1 MKYSAPCVVSLW
13 LPTEFVKEPKL
24 FLLAEVN
31 ERGIS
36 LKGMPLFL
44 FLQKKKM
51 EKTILVKD
59 KYFKKFISEATI
71 QAKVKE
77 IAAEMSITYA
87 QRNPL
92 FIAVLNGSFMLASDI
107 MKAMEVDA
115 EITFI
120 KLASYENMSS
130 TGAVNTLI
138 GLKNNL
144 EGRDVIIV
152 EDIIDSGRTMHYFL
166 ESLETKNPKSVAI
179 FTLLHKPTA
188 TIFDLNIDYIGFSI
202 EDKFVIGYGLDYDEA
217 GRQYPDIYQ
226 LA

>member
-1 MKYSAPCVVSLW
+1 
-13 LPTEFVKEPKL
+13 
-24 FLLAEVN
+24 
-31 ERGIS
+31 
-36 LKGMPLFL
+36 
-44 FLQKKKM
+44 M

-59 KYFKKFISEATI
+59 KSFKEFISEATI
-71 QAKVKE
+71 QARIKE
-77 IAAEMSITYA
+77 VAAEMSVIYA
-87 QRNPL
+87 EKNPL
-92 FIAVLNGSFMLASDI
+92 FIAVLNGSFMLASDT
-107 MKAMEVDA
+107 MKAIDFAA

-120 KLASYENMSS
+120 KLASYENMAS

-138 GLKNNL
+138 GLKNSL

-166 ESLETKNPKSVAI
+166 ETLEIQKPKSVAI

-188 TIFDLNIDYIGFSI
+188 TVFDLNIDYIGFSI